1 MADRDLVID
10 RRDLAAVER
19 ELSSLCALAHR
30 ELGLRLAEAV
40 SYAALGG
47 GKRIRAAIVCEAYR
61 CAGGRSD
68 PSGLAA
74 AVELLHTYS
83 LVHDDLPCMDDDDT
97 RRGRPTLHRA
107 FDHDTALI
115 AGVAMIPLAFLK
127 LAHAGET
134 LGLDSCT
141 IGRLARELASAAGGG
156 GMVGG
161 QWLDLASEGRELSAD
176 ALREIHAAKTGRLF
190 EAAAAIGGLAAEA
203 PDAVVAALREFGAS
217 LGLAYQ
223 IADDIL
229 DATGESQRLGK
240 AAGRDAAHRKCTF
253 PSVVG
258 LPESLETVRNLAER
272 AIQAV
277 ARADCISPGLERLV
291 RYVIQRAV
299 RDG

>member
-1 MADRDLVID
+1 
-10 RRDLAAVER
+10 
-19 ELSSLCALAHR
+19 
-30 ELGLRLAEAV
+30 
-40 SYAALGG
+40 
-47 GKRIRAAIVCEAYR
+47 
-61 CAGGRSD
+61 
-68 PSGLAA
+68 
-74 AVELLHTYS
+74 
-83 LVHDDLPCMDDDDT
+83 
-97 RRGRPTLHRA
+97 
-107 FDHDTALI
+107 
-115 AGVAMIPLAFLK
+115 MIPLAFLK